1 VRFALLLA
9 ARELRQAWRK
19 LLFFFLCVA
28 IGVGSIVALRS
39 LIGNLNRAVAGEAR
53 ALLTADVMIESSRSW
68 RAETLAS
75 INRIVDSPQVEAR
88 VETVELP
95 TMLRPSEATS
105 EAAMMVELRGVGRGY
120 PLVGELNLQNGE
132 QFRHELLDDNGAV
145 VAVALLERLNL
156 KIGDRVRIGDSTFQ
170 IRGVIVREPGGAGG
184 FRLGPRVII
193 DRAAIEATGLVGFG
207 SRARY
212 KIFLRT
218 PEGEM
223 PSLVRLLRAELRDPL
238 VNVRSYRES
247 QENLSAE
254 FSRAEDY
261 LSLAGLVVLVLG
273 GVGVSNVTRVFIE
286 QKRKTIAVLKCLGA
300 RSRHITFAYLLQT
313 LALGLAGSLLGIL
326 LAKLALI
333 FVESRFT
340 ASLPPNLSYDLR
352 GGAVWQGFALG
363 ILISFLFS
371 ILPLLGI
378 RSVKPRT
385 LLRDG
390 GITDTELFMTTRKRR
405 SFDFTR
411 WTVAALVIVALVG
424 IAAWQANSLRV
435 GFLFLA
441 GLIVAAGSL
450 YAVAGV
456 MINLLRRLSGQA
468 KWTRSFPL
476 RQAINSLHRP
486 GNQTRVVV
494 MAIGLGAF
502 LVISTQALQANL
514 IEEID
519 PARRGNLPDMF
530 LIDIQIDQRAGVE
543 EIITTATGERPQFV
557 PVVRARIVGVNER
570 EIDLERSERRERG
583 RLGREYTV
591 TYRPTLEANEE
602 IVDGEFWN
610 SEPAVVA
617 ANSEAEVSLEEG
629 MRGLAGIDL
638 GSRVTFDILG
648 RRIQARVTS
657 FRRVDWRNSRTGFLV
672 LFRPGTLE
680 TAPQTFVAPVDAP
693 ADAAERARF
702 QFAIVNRYPNISV
715 IDVSEI
721 VSSVRQILDNVTLA
735 VWFVGAFIALSGALI
750 LAGSIAM
757 TKYQRIYETAV
768 LKTLGAERKTLLII
782 LFAEYGLM
790 GAVAGIIGA
799 LAAVALS
806 YAMARFVF
814 EIEWSFAPVI
824 NLAGIL
830 VTVALVVIIGALAS
844 FDVLMRKPI
853 TTLRSG

>member
-1 VRFALLLA
+1 MRFAFLLA

-19 LLFFFLCVA
+19 LVFFFLCVA

-39 LIGNLNRAVAGEAR
+39 LIGNLNRAVASEAR
-53 ALLTADVMIESSRSW
+53 ALLTADVMIESSRAW
-68 RAETLAS
+68 RVETRAS
-75 INRIVDSPQVEAR
+75 ISRIADLPEVEAQ

-95 TMLRPSEATS
+95 TMLRPANAAS
-105 EAAMMVELRGVGRGY
+105 EAAMMVELKGVGAGY

-132 QFRHELLDDNGAV
+132 RFRHELLNDNGAV
-145 VAVALLERLNL
+145 VATALLERLNL
-156 KIGDRVRIGDSTFQ
+156 KIGDRVVIGNSTFQ
-170 IRGVIVREPGGAGG
+170 IRDVIVRDPGAGG

-193 DRAAIEATGLVGFG
+193 DRAAIEETGLVGFG

-218 PEGEM
+218 LEGEM
-223 PSLVRLLRAELRDPL
+223 PSVVRRLRAEVRDPL

-247 QENLSAE
+247 EQNLSAE
-254 FSRAEDY
+254 FARAEDY

-300 RSRHITFAYLLQT
+300 RSHQITLAYLLQT

-326 LAKLALI
+326 LANLALI
-333 FVESRFT
+333 FVEWRFT
-340 ASLPPNLSYDLR
+340 ESLPANLSYALR
-352 GGAVWQGFALG
+352 TGAVWQGFALG

-378 RSVKPRT
+378 RAVKPRT

-390 GITDTELFMTTRKRR
+390 GITEGESSDKARKRF
-405 SFDFTR
+405 SFDLVRLTI
-411 WTVAALVIVALVG
+411 AALVVIALVG

-441 GLIVAAGSL
+441 GLIITAGRL
-450 YAVAGV
+450 YAVAGLMV
-456 MINLLRRLSGQA
+456 NLLRHLSRRA
-468 KWTRSFPL
+468 KWSGSFAL
-476 RQAINSLHRP
+476 RKAITSLQRP

-530 LIDIQIDQRAGVE
+530 LIDIQTDQRAGLE
-543 EIITTATGERPQFV
+543 EIITSATGERPQFV
-557 PVVRARIVGVNER
+557 PVVRARIVAVNER
-570 EIDLERSERRERG
+570 EINLEGSERRERG

-591 TYRPTLEANEE
+591 TYRPALEANEQ
-602 IVDGEFWN
+602 IVDGDFWN
-610 SEPAVVA
+610 AEPLAPNA
-617 ANSEAEVSLEEG
+617 EAEVSLEEG

-638 GSRVTFDILG
+638 GSRISFDILG
-648 RRIQARVTS
+648 RRIPARVTS

-680 TAPQTFVAPVDAP
+680 NAPQTFVAPIDAP
-693 ADAAERARF
+693 TDATERARF

-768 LKTLGAERKTLLII
+768 LKTLGAERKTLLAI

-790 GAVAGIIGA
+790 GAVAGLTGA
-799 LAAVALS
+799 CAAVALS

-824 NLAGIL
+824 NLLGIL

-844 FDVLMRKPI
+844 FDVLMRKPLS
-853 TTLRSG
+853 TLRAG